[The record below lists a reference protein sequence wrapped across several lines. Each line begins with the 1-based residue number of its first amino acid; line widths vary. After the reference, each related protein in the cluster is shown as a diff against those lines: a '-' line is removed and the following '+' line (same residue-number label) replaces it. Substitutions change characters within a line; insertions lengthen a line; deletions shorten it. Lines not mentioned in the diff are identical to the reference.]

1 MPKEQSEA
9 RRLRLPGWRP
19 ILRWG
24 VAAASVVLVARV
36 GGLGWEE
43 ITQAV
48 RLFGDLDPLLM
59 AVVLGLEV
67 AWAVTLAQTQ
77 RSAVLAVGGTLAH
90 GQAQR
95 ISMAGFT
102 LSRVVP
108 GGGAAGG
115 LFAMRELMRLGHPAS
130 VAVTSMTASWAA
142 SVTSLAV
149 LILGALV
156 VVGRAGELSGVSV
169 VPAGLVVAILALV
182 GCVILRALHSERL
195 RRRLVAR
202 IAGLVRRLPFN
213 VDVAAIE
220 RSFGGIDARQ
230 GGGRHL
236 RRSFAWATVAWLCD
250 AAALWL
256 VFAAFGY
263 RLSLTA
269 LVVGY
274 GSANLLNSLPE
285 LTPGWLGVF
294 ETALSA
300 TYIALGVPPGIAVA
314 AVLVYRLAS
323 FWLPVAAGVLPA
335 VRSLTAP
342 GAARGEEPG
351 PEVPVR
357 CVPQVVEVSA

>member
-1 MPKEQSEA
+1 MSNEESEA
-9 RRLRLPGWRP
+9 RRSRLPGWKP
-19 ILRWG
+19 FLRWG
-24 VAAASVVLVARV
+24 IAVVSVVLVARV

-43 ITQAV
+43 IVEAV
-48 RLFGDLDPLLM
+48 GLFGGLDPVLI

-67 AWAVTLAQTQ
+67 AWAITLAQTQ
-77 RSAVLAVGGTLAH
+77 RSAVLAVGGTVAH
-90 GQAQR
+90 GDAQR

-130 VAVTSMTASWAA
+130 IAVTSMTASWAA
-142 SVTSLAV
+142 SITSLAM
-149 LILGALV
+149 LILGGLLV
-156 VVGRAGELSGVSV
+156 VASAGEVPGVSV
-169 VPAGLVVAILALV
+169 VPASLVLAGLALV
-182 GCVILRALHSERL
+182 GCVVLRALHSERL
-195 RRRLVAR
+195 RRRLVAG
-202 IAGLVRRLPFN
+202 ASGVVRRLPFN
-213 VDVAAIE
+213 IDVAALE

-230 GGGRHL
+230 GDGRHL
-236 RRSFAWATVAWLCD
+236 RRSFAWATAAWLCD

-256 VFAAFGY
+256 VFAAFGH

-269 LVVGY
+269 LLVGY

-300 TYIALGVPPGIAVA
+300 TYIGLGVPAGVAVA

-323 FWLPVAAGVLPA
+323 FWLPVAAGVVPA
-335 VRSLTAP
+335 VRSLSAP
-342 GAARGEEPG
+342 GAERNTLAPQL
-351 PEVPVR
+351 PVR
-357 CVPQVVEVSA
+357 QRLEVVEVSA

>member
-1 MPKEQSEA
+1 MSKEQSEA

-24 VAAASVVLVARV
+24 VAVASVVLVARV

-43 ITQAV
+43 ITQAM

-59 AVVLGLEV
+59 IVVLGLEV

-142 SVTSLAV
+142 SITSLAV
-149 LILGALV
+149 LIFGGLV
-156 VVGRAGELSGVSV
+156 VVASAGGVPGVSV
-169 VPAGLVVAILALV
+169 VPAALVLAALALV

-195 RRRLVAR
+195 RGRLVAG
-202 IAGLVRRLPFN
+202 ITGVVRRLPFN
-213 VDVAAIE
+213 LDVTAIE
-220 RSFGGIDARQ
+220 RSFGGVDARQ
-230 GGGRHL
+230 GDGRHL
-236 RRSFAWATVAWLCD
+236 RRSFAWATAAWLCD

-256 VFAAFGY
+256 VFAAFGHQ
-263 RLSLTA
+263 LSLTA
-269 LVVGY
+269 LLVGY

-300 TYIALGVPPGIAVA
+300 TYIGLGVPPGIAVA

-342 GAARGEEPG
+342 GTARTEP
-351 PEVPVR
+351 PPPQFSVR
-357 CVPQVVEVSA
+357 PAPQVVEVSA

>member
-1 MPKEQSEA
+1 MSKEQSEG
-9 RRLRLPGWRP
+9 RRWRLPGWRP
-19 ILRWG
+19 IVRWG
-24 VAAASVVLVARV
+24 IAAVSVVLVARV
-36 GGLGWEE
+36 GGLGWDE
-43 ITQAV
+43 ITEAIG
-48 RLFGDLDPLLM
+48 LFGDLNPLLI
-59 AVVLGLEV
+59 AAVLGLEV

-90 GQAQR
+90 GHAQR

-115 LFAMRELMRLGHPAS
+115 LFAMRELMRLGQPAS

-142 SVTSLAV
+142 SITSLAV
-149 LILGALV
+149 LILGGLLV
-156 VVGRAGELSGVSV
+156 VAGAGEVPGVSV
-169 VPAGLVVAILALV
+169 VPAGLVLGGLALV

-202 IAGLVRRLPFN
+202 IARVVRRLPFN
-213 VDVAAIE
+213 LDVAALE
-220 RSFGGIDARQ
+220 RSFGAIDARQ
-230 GGGRHL
+230 GDGRHL
-236 RRSFAWATVAWLCD
+236 RHSFAWATVAWLCD

-256 VFAAFGY
+256 VFAAFGH

-269 LVVGY
+269 LIVGY

-300 TYIALGVPPGIAVA
+300 TYIGLGVPAGIAVA

-323 FWLPVAAGVLPA
+323 FWLPVAAGVAPA
-335 VRSLTAP
+335 VRSLTAQRVTRMMP
-342 GAARGEEPG
+342 PAPQLH
-351 PEVPVR
+351 VPPR
-357 CVPQVVEVSA
+357 AQIVEVSA